1 MEGMENVVAAIA
13 NMRKDMGITPVDQLV
28 QKTLMCGISKARQIC
43 RGDYRW
49 NVSALDKKEL
59 IKMIRKHGYKVK
71 S

>member
-1 MEGMENVVAAIA
+1 MEGMENVVAALA
-13 NMRKDMGITPVDQLV
+13 KMRKDMGITPVDQLV
-28 QKTLMCGISKARQIC
+28 QSTLLCGISKARQIC

-59 IKMIRKHGYKVK
+59 IKMIRSNGYQVK